1 MRNLYTRRTELS
13 NRGTIR
19 IKDSSGRLI
28 YLLVGKWGLSPGVL
42 SVYNVTGERLAEIKQ
57 RTLGFFQSLISM
69 TDATM
74 LVLCDVIMV
83 SAMKC
88 SLSKGS
94 IGLSSVI

>member
-57 RTLGFFQSLISM
+57 RTLGFFPKFDLYDRRHHVGSLRRYYGISHEN
-69 TDATM
+69 ALCQRAQ
-74 LVLCDVIMV
+74 LVYHR
-83 SAMKC
+83 
-88 SLSKGS
+88 
-94 IGLSSVI
+94 